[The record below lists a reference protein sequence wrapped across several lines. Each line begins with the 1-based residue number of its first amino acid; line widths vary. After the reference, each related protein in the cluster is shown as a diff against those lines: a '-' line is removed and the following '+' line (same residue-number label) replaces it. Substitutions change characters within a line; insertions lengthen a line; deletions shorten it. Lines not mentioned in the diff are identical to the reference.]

1 MVYDGFEQTE
11 GWFFFPAR
19 AVVSFCRNNYHGSA
33 SQQRRSI
40 AWSHCIFHFQLSSF
54 RVLAFPGD
62 CSVGGRGNRRP
73 DLALTKQAG
82 RPPASSWRSECRS
95 VLGAPASDLAVRS
108 WPQDKGMTGLG
119 SQVSAALEP
128 SVATDVKVE
137 GCKSKVWVSHIVRAW
152 QSASSNAAAPSSTG

>member
-54 RVLAFPGD
+54 RVLASPGD
-62 CSVGGRGNRRP
+62 GSVGGRGNQRP
-73 DLALTKQAG
+73 DLALTKQAR
-82 RPPASSWRSECRS
+82 RPPASSWINECCS

-152 QSASSNAAAPSSTG
+152 QSASSNTAVPSSTG